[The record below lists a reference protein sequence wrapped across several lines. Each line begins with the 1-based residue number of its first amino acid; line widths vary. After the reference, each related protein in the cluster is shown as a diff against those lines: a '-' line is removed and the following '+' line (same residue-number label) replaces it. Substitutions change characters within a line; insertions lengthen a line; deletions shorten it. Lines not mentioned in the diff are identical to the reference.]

1 MDKNK
6 KPFNIIETLLQTT
19 QNTIGVLKM
28 LQLIKSGATTK
39 GTYAI

>member
-6 KPFNIIETLLQTT
+6 KPFLSIIETWLQTT

-28 LQLIKSGATTK
+28 L
-39 GTYAI
+39 